1 MAKKFPEAH
10 KRLFMNVFVC
20 KKCKSK
26 QRATMQKV
34 LEGKIL
40 CKKCGSKAFR
50 PLRKS
55 K

>member
-1 MAKKFPEAH
+1 MAQKFPEAQ
-10 KRLFMNVFVC
+10 KRLFANVFVC

-26 QRATMQKV
+26 KRSNMQKV

-40 CKKCGSKAFR
+40 CKKCGSKSFR
-50 PLRKS
+50 PIRKA